1 MPSNNLIL
9 CCPFSSCPQ
18 SFPAS
23 GSFLVSQPF
32 ATGGQSIGASTSVL
46 PVNIQGWFPLG
57 LTGLISAVQGT
68 LKSLLQHHYSKA
80 SILQRSAFIMVQ
92 LLNLY
97 LATGKSMALTIRA
110 FVGKVISRLF
120 HTLSRFVIAFLP
132 RSQCLLLPWLQSPST
147 VILELKKIKS
157 VTVSIFPHLFA
168 MKSWDYLS
176 WSLFFE
182 CWVLSHFFSLLFHFH
197 HETL

>member
-1 MPSNNLIL
+1 MACCCSVTKLLFLFVCLFFSHWVLSDSVTPWTTARQAFLSFRISGGLLKFMSIELVMPSNNLIL

-110 FVGKVISRLF
+110 FVGKVMSRLF
-120 HTLSRFVIAFLP
+120 HTLSRFIIASLP
-132 RSQCLLLPWLQSPST
+132 RS
-147 VILELKKIKS
+147 
-157 VTVSIFPHLFA
+157 
-168 MKSWDYLS
+168 
-176 WSLFFE
+176 
-182 CWVLSHFFSLLFHFH
+182 
-197 HETL
+197 